1 MHRRCAMQKPIPPM
15 EPIPVRKR
23 LTVLSDGMTHAS
35 ELVFCE
41 PSGHSVP
48 LSRCSECAQGGAVV
62 RDVGGIARTVDCCR
76 FTLATARSSED
87 PRPSGERLCGAGV
100 AELAA
105 TLPVGLSLVRP
116 AICVRYDAPLRI
128 AMRALAAEPSA
139 YGVAVVDHEHR
150 FVGTLPR
157 ATAALALLHSSG
169 DVAAEHMTAEWC
181 SVDEGRT
188 LGAAFGMMTER
199 HARELTVVGEGRA
212 FVGSLRDIDAL
223 RFVAYVSRTG
233 LRPPLERAA

>member
-1 MHRRCAMQKPIPPM
+1 MQQAMQPM
-15 EPIPVRKR
+15 EPLPVRRR
-23 LTVLSDGMTHAS
+23 LTILGDGMPRTS

-48 LSRCSECAQGGAVV
+48 LSRCATCNHSGAVI
-62 RDVGGIARTVDCCR
+62 RDVSGVARTVDCCR
-76 FTLATARSSED
+76 FTLATARSPGD
-87 PRPSGERLCGAGV
+87 PPPSGDRLCCAGV

-116 AICVRYDAPLRI
+116 AICVAHDVPLRI

-139 YGVAVVDHEHR
+139 YGVAVVDDDHR

-169 DVAAEHMTAEWC
+169 DVAAEHVTAEWC
-181 SVDEGRT
+181 SVDEART
-188 LGAAFGMMTER
+188 LGAAFAMMTER

-212 FVGSLRDIDAL
+212 FVGTLRDIDAL